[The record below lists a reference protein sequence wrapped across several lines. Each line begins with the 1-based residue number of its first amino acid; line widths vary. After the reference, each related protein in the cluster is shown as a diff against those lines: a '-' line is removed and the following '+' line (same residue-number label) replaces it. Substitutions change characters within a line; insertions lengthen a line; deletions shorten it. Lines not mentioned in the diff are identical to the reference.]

1 MKDSLKPQESSGS
14 TIAFTSMARW
24 KVSRHAPILPPHNSL
39 IVAHTAPLSSE
50 AAFLG
55 ATYDHR
61 ALSGGDVVRTL
72 QKVGTP
78 PED

>member
-1 MKDSLKPQESSGS
+1 
-14 TIAFTSMARW
+14 MARW

-72 QKVGTP
+72 QKIGTP